1 MKQGTAR
8 KLLGLLLALAM
19 VIGLLPGMFL
29 TALAEAASVSYVDAR
44 GKDMGT
50 RDCLPVTQSTTTLN
64 NAWYVVNGEVVFET
78 TRLEVTGDVNL
89 ILADGCLL
97 DAQYGIHVQKD
108 ARLTIWA
115 QSTGG
120 SMGELDAVNAQENNW
135 DAAIGGNQ
143 NGSNT
148 AYTGSVTI
156 HGGKILADGGPGAF
170 LERGVGGPGI
180 FANDVTINGGDIK
193 EKMVGEAD
201 PALTYLAEGL
211 VAGDLLEG
219 QLTRE
224 AGEAVGAY
232 FISAEAIQPADYCKA
247 NYTVVGQGSALT
259 ILAREFGTP
268 DFTMPGELAEI
279 MESAFEGLGNMKV
292 VDAHGCA
299 AIGKDAFKDTGLARI
314 RLPKDCEI
322 DPEAFGN
329 RKIYVF
335 APAGGTTEAYCAG
348 HDNLVFIAE

>member
-29 TALAEAASVSYVDAR
+29 TALAEAASVSYVDAM
-44 GKDMGT
+44 GNDMGSVN
-50 RDCLPVTQSTTTLN
+50 CQSVAQTMGTG
-64 NAWYVVNGEVVFET
+64 WYVAHDEVFDERV
-78 TRLEVTGDVNL
+78 EVTGDVNL
-89 ILADGCLL
+89 ILADGCTMKAN
-97 DAQYGIHVQKD
+97 DGIHLQENSS
-108 ARLTIWA
+108 LTLWA
-115 QSTGG
+115 QSAG
-120 SMGELDAVNAQENNW
+120 SGMGALEAKNSDINSW
-135 DAAIGGNQ
+135 KAAIGGNQ

-224 AGEAVGAY
+224 AGEAVGTY
-232 FISAEAIQPADYCKA
+232 FISAEAIQPADDCKA
-247 NYTVVGQGSALT
+247 NYTVVGQGGVLT

-279 MESAFEGLGNMKV
+279 MESAFEGLGEMKV

-299 AIGKDAFKDTGLARI
+299 AIGRDAFKDTGLARI
-314 RLPKDCEI
+314 RLPKDCDI

-335 APAGGTTEAYCAG
+335 APAGGTTEAYCDG